1 MYCRFD
7 FRCSDWIPF
16 LISGPSVEDSI
27 SQPKDVQRAVEDA
40 AVVLSCSYV
49 SSVVNSLWY
58 RQYPGSPPQFLI
70 MEYSGYITN
79 PIPGMNITHIKKQRL
94 VELLI
99 SSAAVTDSALYY
111 CALQPTVT
119 GNTHSLYK
127 NLLNQHKTLFHLPLR
142 TVHRHYW
149 QNSSTLHKIYFL
161 INYPCSL
168 FPIYKIFTHSAVH
181 YIAMLFGILWF
192 Q

>member
-1 MYCRFD
+1 MCLCFSLPFYWNSL
-7 FRCSDWIPF
+7 CSPLPRHIMLF
-16 LISGPSVEDSI
+16 ALVICCILCGPSVEDSI
-27 SQPKDVQRAVEDA
+27 SPQKDVQRAVEGA
-40 AVVLSCSYV
+40 AVVLSCSYN
-49 SSVVNSLWY
+49 SSVVSSLLWY

-119 GNTHSLYK
+119 GNTEPLYK
-127 NLLNQHKTLFHLPLR
+127 NLLRTEHTSISLR
-142 TVHRHYW
+142 PEH
-149 QNSSTLHKIYFL
+149 IYF
-161 INYPCSL
+161 
-168 FPIYKIFTHSAVH
+168 
-181 YIAMLFGILWF
+181 
-192 Q
+192 

>member
-16 LISGPSVEDSI
+16 LISGSSVEDSI

-49 SSVVNSLWY
+49 SSAVNSLLWY

-70 MEYSGYITN
+70 MEYSGIITN
-79 PIPGMNITHIKKQRL
+79 PIPGMNITHIKQQRL
-94 VELLI
+94 VELQI
-99 SSAAVTDSALYY
+99 SSVAVTDSALYY

-119 GNTHSLYK
+119 GNTDSLYK
-127 NLLNQHKTLFHLPLR
+127 NLLNTNTRPSPLDQNTDISDRTHELITIFISFNHACLP
-142 TVHRHYW
+142 
-149 QNSSTLHKIYFL
+149 FL
-161 INYPCSL
+161 I
-168 FPIYKIFTHSAVH
+168 
-181 YIAMLFGILWF
+181 
-192 Q
+192 